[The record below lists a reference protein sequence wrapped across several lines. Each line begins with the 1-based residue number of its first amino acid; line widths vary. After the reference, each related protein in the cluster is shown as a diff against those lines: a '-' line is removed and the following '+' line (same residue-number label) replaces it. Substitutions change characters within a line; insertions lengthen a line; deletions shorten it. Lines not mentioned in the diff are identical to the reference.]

1 MLSSVIKSQTRQRLP
16 YRSQIQRRYEK
27 TGFRLVIESE
37 SKDDPD
43 HGARIPG
50 WGSIHIMPTISVFFG
65 IIVRMFYRDHNPPH
79 FHAEYQGQNATFDF
93 GGKLLEGEI
102 DSRTAKALIR
112 KWARLHKRE
121 LSRNWENMRQRKEFI
136 RIEPLK

>member
-1 MLSSVIKSQTRQRLP
+1 
-16 YRSQIQRRYEK
+16 
-27 TGFRLVIESE
+27 
-37 SKDDPD
+37 
-43 HGARIPG
+43 
-50 WGSIHIMPTISVFFG
+50 MPTISVFFG
-65 IIVRMFYRDHNPPH
+65 IIIRMFYRDHNPPH

-93 GGKLLEGEI
+93 SGKLLEGEI

-112 KWARLHKRE
+112 KWALLHKPE